1 MVPPRSAFG
10 APPGPEGALKGPG
23 GAANGPAQPDP
34 PPPLEGHSPAASWRQ
49 RAAEIGAKPADGA
62 EGTRLLASLWTGGRL
77 AGAFD
82 AAALERLS
90 RYLHFDRVPANR
102 RVIEQDEFG
111 DFMLIVLDGVL
122 AVDRTP
128 SSTRL
133 AEARPGDVLGEMAL
147 LDHGPRFSRCTTK
160 TECLVAVLEADA
172 LARLMA
178 EDAHLALV
186 LVGALARRLSLRLRQ
201 VSARLSALLA
211 DG

>member
-1 MVPPRSAFG
+1 MNPPRSAIG
-10 APPGPEGALKGPG
+10 APPGPEGARPS
-23 GAANGPAQPDP
+23 GAANGPAEPDP
-34 PPPLEGHSPAASWRQ
+34 QRPLGDHSPSPSWAS
-49 RAAEIGAKPADGA
+49 RAAEVGARRADAA
-62 EGTRLLASLWTGGRL
+62 EGTALLASLWSGGRL

-82 AAALERLS
+82 AVALEKLS
-90 RYLHFDRVPANR
+90 RYLRFDRVPANR

-128 SSTRL
+128 SSARL

-186 LVGALARRLSLRLRQ
+186 LIGALARRLSLRLRQ